1 MSCFKIFFIFVKIL
15 FIFNVTLVKAKEPN
29 QVTVAIVNNHN
40 ITAQDVLNAMNTL
53 PKKIKAKP
61 LSEIYPKI
69 VDELINQHLITK
81 QAYKEKLDSNREVIN
96 LLKKNKDQLIAKYWL
111 NNFIQNQ
118 IKEEKIQE
126 FYKNYLRNFKSTRE
140 YNASHILVKEKKLAE
155 KIIKKLK
162 IKSEFSQFAKNF
174 SIGPSKKN
182 GGKLGWF
189 LPGQMLKEFENATF
203 QLKKGDISKTP
214 VKTKFGYHIIMLN
227 DVRNS
232 KPKEINEIKEKI
244 IKRIKQNSLSKL
256 EKEIR
261 NNQNIKIVDFKQVV
275 EEINN

>member
-69 VDELINQHLITK
+69 VNELINQHLITK

-118 IKEEKIQE
+118 IKEEKNPRILQ
-126 FYKNYLRNFKSTRE
+126 KLFKKFQ
-140 YNASHILVKEKKLAE
+140 ILL
-155 KIIKKLK
+155 
-162 IKSEFSQFAKNF
+162 
-174 SIGPSKKN
+174 
-182 GGKLGWF
+182 
-189 LPGQMLKEFENATF
+189 ENT
-203 QLKKGDISKTP
+203 
-214 VKTKFGYHIIMLN
+214 M
-227 DVRNS
+227 
-232 KPKEINEIKEKI
+232 
-244 IKRIKQNSLSKL
+244 
-256 EKEIR
+256 
-261 NNQNIKIVDFKQVV
+261 QV
-275 EEINN
+275 IY